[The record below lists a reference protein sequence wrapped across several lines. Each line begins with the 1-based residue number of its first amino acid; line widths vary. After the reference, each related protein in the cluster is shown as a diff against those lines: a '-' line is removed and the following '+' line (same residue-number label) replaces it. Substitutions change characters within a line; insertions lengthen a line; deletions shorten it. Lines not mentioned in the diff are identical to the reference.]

1 MSQSPNNRF
10 LCLEDLKSNFESS
23 TELGPCLC
31 DMPFCRTGIMVIY
44 GCHEAVHGLGRRE
57 DGTTSPPASINPP
70 SISSSSRLSL
80 LRCTVYL
87 VILKSK
93 PVSWVSIGTGSF
105 DETESPSARTM
116 QSDGPRW
123 YHRRLNTFIV
133 DTLDPIKHLIV
144 SC

>member
-1 MSQSPNNRF
+1 
-10 LCLEDLKSNFESS
+10 
-23 TELGPCLC
+23 
-31 DMPFCRTGIMVIY
+31 MVIY